1 MDVVSDLN
9 YRSEKYTKRQKCTC
23 CGKVVS
29 SEEEAIFPISK
40 RYKPGFIWAH
50 YSCVEAIVG
59 NLKDGEIPSFKCKSI
74 CKHWAKRGFCSFGKG
89 CFFAHPTLN
98 SEKLFPPKVPKQK
111 PKRKKRGKTRREGRQ
126 RPKVAN
132 TSRASIL
139 RRFFI
144 GKIGKDRLNQG
155 SGILDVAGGKGE
167 LAFEFKYVNGIDATV
182 VDPRPMLL
190 QKFRRRYRLGLY
202 HRNPAFL
209 KHSIPIQDNVT
220 KDSTDEI
227 LRLKTPVKH
236 LRLFFDDRLFQW
248 MSLPH
253 NDGAADASWYENS
266 IDVARTTCWT
276 SKGLTHEDDVI
287 DNEYIS
293 DGGSNDTG
301 GEFKNQKE
309 FSMDASLTKAIE
321 ETKSNDGDGE
331 IVGEHDAAL
340 EALLRASAVVGMHPD
355 QAAEHICDF
364 ALKYEIPFAVVPCC
378 VYSKQFPKRKL
389 PDGTLVKSY
398 EQLLQHLQSKDRRI
412 RKNRLPFEGKNIV
425 LWFDPL
431 LEPLEYKRS
440 KQSANST
447 TTNAEDILEKESC
460 GDGVSSLIY
469 KAVVE
474 EIKNRKRAR
483 GEILDLA
490 LQDMS
495 F

>member
-1 MDVVSDLN
+1 MDVVSDLVN
-9 YRSEKYTKRQKCTC
+9 CRKKYTARQKCTC
-23 CGKVVS
+23 CGKVVT
-29 SEEEAIFPISK
+29 SEDEAIFPISK

-74 CKHWAKRGFCSFGKG
+74 CKHWAKRGFCSFGHG
-89 CFFAHPTLN
+89 CFFAHPPLN
-98 SEKLFPPKVPKQK
+98 DEKLFPPKVPKQK

-139 RRFFI
+139 RRFLI
-144 GKIGKDRLNQG
+144 GKIGKDRLKQG

-190 QKFRRRYRLGLY
+190 QKFRRRYKLGLY

-209 KHSIPIQDNVT
+209 KHSIPMQGDIT
-220 KDSTDEI
+220 RDSTDEM

-253 NDGAADASWYENS
+253 NDGDADASWYDNS

-276 SKGLTHEDDVI
+276 NKGLTHEDGVPELEDVS
-287 DNEYIS
+287 DIS
-293 DGGSNDTG
+293 SNDIEEECKSQRGLSTDLL
-301 GEFKNQKE
+301 F
-309 FSMDASLTKAIE
+309 TKAVE
-321 ETKSNDGDGE
+321 ETKSNDGDGAIIE
-331 IVGEHDAAL
+331 KHDNAL
-340 EALLRASAVVGMHPD
+340 ETLLGASAVVGMHPD

-364 ALKYEIPFAVVPCC
+364 GLKHEIPFAVVPCC

-389 PDGTLVKSY
+389 PNGTLVKSY
-398 EQLLQHLQSKDRRI
+398 EQLLKHLQSKDRRI

-431 LEPLEYKRS
+431 LEPLEPKENKS
-440 KQSANST
+440 MVNST
-447 TTNAEDILEKESC
+447 NTNGEGLLEKES
-460 GDGVSSLIY
+460 GNDGVASLIY

-474 EIKNRKRAR
+474 EIKNRRRAR